1 MVLTQPSGDGTMILN
16 LLILSVAIFVVAN
29 FLPGI
34 YIKGPGTAVI
44 VAVVYSIINFF
55 LGWLFML
62 LSLPL
67 VIITFGLFV
76 FVVNAFLLWIT
87 DRMIDD
93 FEINSFGTTL
103 VAAFLITV
111 IDSGLHWLF

>member
-1 MVLTQPSGDGTMILN
+1 MIWN
-16 LLILSVAIFVVAN
+16 LLILSVAIFIVAN

-34 YIKGPGTAVI
+34 RIKGPGTAVI
-44 VAVVYSIINFF
+44 VAVVYSLINFF
-55 LGWLFML
+55 LWWLFVI
-62 LSLPL
+62 LSIPL
-67 VIITFGLFV
+67 VIVTFGLFI
-76 FVVNAFLLWIT
+76 FVINAFLLWIT
-87 DRMIDD
+87 DRMVDN